1 MVKSSRLLDPST
13 SVRRN
18 CEMLQCIT
26 VGTAAME
33 GADQEEFEDGINLN
47 ISARVILYLNET
59 DRTGDFS

>member
-1 MVKSSRLLDPST
+1 
-13 SVRRN
+13 
-18 CEMLQCIT
+18 MLQCIT